1 MRLLDRSLAR
11 KRVKKEKWRPKKKRS
26 MMVMI
31 ISAIVKIKTLLPC
44 NSRRSFGK
52 N

>member
-1 MRLLDRSLAR
+1 MRLMDKSLAR

-31 ISAIVKIKTLLPC
+31 ISAIVKMKVLLPS
-44 NSRRSFGK
+44 NSRRSIGK
-52 N
+52 S